1 MLQKLVEKLLIML
14 MLYFKQELEIMML
27 SYASEKEEY
36 SVEMLRNQTAN
47 SYKREVM
54 ETLLNFSLKT

>member
-1 MLQKLVEKLLIML
+1 MLQKLVEKLLIMS

-36 SVEMLRNQTAN
+36 SVEMLKNQTAN
-47 SYKREVM
+47 SYKKEVM
-54 ETLLNFSLKT
+54 ETLSNFSLKT